1 MEKITKKQMF
11 EGMVAYFRG
20 EETEIAEESFAQF
33 CLAQIAALDKK
44 SAKAKERAE
53 KKKAKADVL
62 TDLVYSIMTD
72 KFQTGAEIA
81 TAVLAQ
87 LPEDTDVTAAK
98 VTARITKLVNAA
110 AVVKEQVTVEFEGK
124 KSKKMAY
131 KLADEGNGVE
141 DDSYDAFENE
151 DVEEE

>member
-20 EETEIAEESFAQF
+20 EETEIAEEAFAQF
-33 CLAQIAALDKK
+33 CLAQIADLDKK

-53 KKKAKADVL
+53 KKKAEADVL
-62 TDLVYSIMTD
+62 TDLVYSVMTD
-72 KFQTGAEIA
+72 EFQTGAEIA

-110 AVVKEQVTVEFEGK
+110 AVVKEQVTVEVEGK

-131 KLADEGNGVE
+131 RISNT
-141 DDSYDAFENE
+141 DSYDEFENE

>member
-20 EETEIAEESFAQF
+20 EETEIAEEAFAQF
-33 CLAQIAALDKK
+33 CLAQIADLDKK

-53 KKKAKADVL
+53 KKKAEADVL
-62 TDLVYSIMTD
+62 TDLVYSVMTD
-72 KFQTGAEIA
+72 EYQTGAEIA

-87 LPEDTDVTAAK
+87 LDADTDVTAAK
-98 VTARITKLVNAA
+98 ITARITKLVKAD
-110 AVVKEQVTVEFEGK
+110 AVVKEQVTVEVEGK

-131 KLADEGNGVE
+131 KLAVE
-141 DDSYDAFENE
+141 DDSCDESENE
-151 DVEEE
+151 E

>member
-20 EETEIAEESFAQF
+20 EETEIAEEAFAQF
-33 CLAQIAALDKK
+33 CLAQIADLDKK

-53 KKKAKADVL
+53 KKKAEADVL
-62 TDLVYSIMTD
+62 TDLVYSVMTD

-110 AVVKEQVTVEFEGK
+110 AVVKEQVTVEVEGK

-131 KLADEGNGVE
+131 RISNT
-141 DDSYDAFENE
+141 DSYDEFENE

>member
-1 MEKITKKQMF
+1 MEKITKKMHY
-11 EGMVAYFRG
+11 ENLIAYIRG
-20 EETEIAEESFAQF
+20 EDTITSESDMIDF
-33 CLAQIAALDKK
+33 CLAQIADLDKK

-53 KKKAKADVL
+53 KKKAEADVL
-62 TDLVYSIMTD
+62 TDLVYSVMTD
-72 KFQTGAEIA
+72 EFQTGGEIA

-110 AVVKEQVTVEFEGK
+110 AVVKEQVTVEVEGK

-131 KLADEGNGVE
+131 KLADGQGVE
-141 DDSYDAFENE
+141 DDSYNEFENE
-151 DVEEE
+151 DEE

>member
-1 MEKITKKQMF
+1 MEKITKKMHY
-11 EGMVAYFRG
+11 ENLIAYING
-20 EETEIAEESFAQF
+20 EDTIITESDMIDF
-33 CLAQIAALDKK
+33 CLAQIADLDKK

-53 KKKAKADVL
+53 KKKAEADVL
-62 TDLVYSIMTD
+62 TDLVYSVMTD
-72 KFQTGAEIA
+72 EFQTGAEIA

-110 AVVKEQVTVEFEGK
+110 AVVKEQVTVEVEGK

-131 KLADEGNGVE
+131 KLADGQGVE
-141 DDSYDAFENE
+141 DDSYDEFENE

>member
-11 EGMVAYFRG
+11 ESMVAYFEG
-20 EETEIAEESFAQF
+20 ADTELTEKQF
-33 CLAQIAALDKK
+33 IEFCIAQIEDLDKK
-44 SAKAKERAE
+44 AAKAKERAA
-53 KKKAKADVL
+53 KKKAEADTL
-62 TDLVYSIMTD
+62 TDLVYSVITD
-72 KFQTGAEIA
+72 EFQTGAEIA

-110 AVVKEQVTVEFEGK
+110 AVVKEQVTVEIEGK

-131 KLADEGNGVE
+131 KLAEEIACEEDCDEE
-141 DDSYDAFENE
+141 
-151 DVEEE
+151 

>member
-1 MEKITKKQMF
+1 MEVKITKKMHY
-11 EGMVAYFRG
+11 ENLIAYING
-20 EETEIAEESFAQF
+20 EDTIITEADMIQF
-33 CLAQIAALDKK
+33 CLAQIADLDKK

-53 KKKAKADVL
+53 KKKVEADVL
-62 TDLVYSIMTD
+62 TDLVYSVMTD

-98 VTARITKLVNAA
+98 ITARITKLVNAA
-110 AVVKEQVTVEFEGK
+110 AVVKEQVTVEVEGK

-131 KLADEGNGVE
+131 RISNT
-141 DDSYDAFENE
+141 DSYDEFENE